1 MPPLIDED
9 ENHPYTRWQGFRIGQ
24 LTVCISLLLTFSVA
38 VLGFSAS
45 LLSQPTYSFTNVVAR
60 TCFLGSAIAGIISIA
75 YGLSAC
81 LTRLQDFR
89 VTAQVT
95 RHREGPNRAQEV
107 EEWRE
112 EYKRLGKST
121 WRRFK
126 AQLRTFSLQIFL
138 LLLSLGITYWPRL
151 TVSNRYEVI
160 GRTQKDV
167 PNFKQPG
174 THIEVEYVLMHEGR
188 KIYATCDV
196 TTVDNLDP
204 NARCGFRPLH
214 TYKCALGDDRIE
226 KARLPQADLIC
237 KDSDGHNVYLYLD
250 KEDYPQ

>member
-9 ENHPYTRWQGFRIGQ
+9 ENEPYTRWQGFRIGQ
-24 LTVCISLLLTFSVA
+24 LTLCISLLLTFSVA
-38 VLGFSAS
+38 ALGFSAS
-45 LLSQPTYSFTNVVAR
+45 LLSQPTYSITNVVAQ
-60 TCFLGSAIAGIISIA
+60 TCFLLSAIFGIISIA
-75 YGLSAC
+75 YGLGAC

-89 VTAQVT
+89 VTAQVA
-95 RHREGPNRAQEV
+95 RHRLEKTKEV
-107 EEWRE
+107 EEGRE
-112 EYKRLGKST
+112 EYKRLGKLT

-126 AQLRTFSLQIFL
+126 TQLRTFSLQIFL

-151 TVSNRYEVI
+151 TASNRYEVI

-167 PNFKQPG
+167 PNFQQPG
-174 THIEVEYVLMHEGR
+174 THIAVDYVMMHEGH

-226 KARLPQADLIC
+226 KARLPQGDLIC
-237 KDSDGHNVYLYLD
+237 KDSDDHNVYLYVD
-250 KEDYPQ
+250 KEE